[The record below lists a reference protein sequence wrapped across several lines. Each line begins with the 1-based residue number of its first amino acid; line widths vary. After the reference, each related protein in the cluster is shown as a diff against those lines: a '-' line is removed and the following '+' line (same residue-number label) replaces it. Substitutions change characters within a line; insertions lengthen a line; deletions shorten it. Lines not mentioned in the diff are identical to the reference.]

1 MKILKTMYHV
11 TRTKTTSSEF
21 VKVTE
26 AVETKKGTTTATRRW
41 VGSNEKEKEKKEFG
55 KKKEG
60 KMMMMMTIE

>member
-11 TRTKTTSSEF
+11 TLPKTTSSEF

-26 AVETKKGTTTATRRW
+26 AAEIKKGTTTRRRW

-55 KKKEG
+55 EKKEG
-60 KMMMMMTIE
+60 KMMMMIMIK